1 LARDFGADF
10 DSGGL
15 RWSVVDDSINK
26 TALQFPIIIIV
37 LIGHNGLDCDQLNN
51 GDWQFER
58 IPVLKIHF
66 IDKILLLIFAIIN
79 LELNFH
85 FLS

>member
-15 RWSVVDDSINK
+15 RWSVVDDSINE
-26 TALQFPIIIIV
+26 TAFQFPIIIIV